1 MSPLSTLDL
10 LARAHDALAD
20 AYAARGT
27 AQRHRGSQLAALRA
41 AAAVLATR
49 GLGAGASAEGR
60 EGALARP
67 RDPWPLLARHAPEL
81 AEWADYFAVVGERTV
96 VLTTSGARI
105 GVREADDLLRAA
117 QAFVDQ
123 VRPSLGLPPV
133 PGSTATGSESIGLA
147 PTHPTSFAESSA
159 RESAG

>member
-49 GLGAGASAEGR
+49 GLGMPRSWPSGR
-60 EGALARP
+60 
-67 RDPWPLLARHAPEL
+67 
-81 AEWADYFAVVGERTV
+81 
-96 VLTTSGARI
+96 TTSR
-105 GVREADDLLRAA
+105 
-117 QAFVDQ
+117 
-123 VRPSLGLPPV
+123 
-133 PGSTATGSESIGLA
+133 
-147 PTHPTSFAESSA
+147 SSA
-159 RESAG
+159 SGPWC